1 MPGACSLAVHI
12 ALREAGLPF
21 ELAEVEYESRR
32 LPSGADFRRISSTA
46 CVPALAL
53 DDGTLVNEVSVILQY
68 IDALAPD
75 ARLLPAPG
83 GLSRYRALEW
93 LNFIATEV
101 HKTFSPL
108 FRPTTPPAFLKP
120 SQDHLI
126 GRLAIVEQRLA
137 TTAFL
142 TGDRYC
148 AADAYL
154 FTCCRWLDDLA
165 LTITAWPGLAR
176 HFKAVS
182 QRPAVREA
190 LAAEGLG
197 RAVRSRSLDASQCRG
212 SATRRA

>member
-21 ELAEVEYESRR
+21 ELAEVGYESRR

-68 IDALAPD
+68 VDALAPD
-75 ARLLPAPG
+75 ARLLPATG

-108 FRPTTPPAFLKP
+108 FRPTTPQAFLKP
-120 SQDHLI
+120 GRDHLV

-137 TTAFL
+137 NTAFL

-154 FTCCRWLDDLA
+154 FTCCRWLDDQA
-165 LTITAWPGLAR
+165 LTIAAWPGLAR
-176 HFKAVS
+176 HFEAVS
-182 QRPAVREA
+182 RRPAVREA
-190 LAAEGLG
+190 LAAEGLED
-197 RAVRSRSLDASQCRG
+197 AVRSRSLDASQCRG